1 MVNILIFIYLISQK
15 YLKNM
20 NPDRIVSTIKKDE
33 FIEGSHPFI
42 EYEAFL
48 LSLNDKM
55 EDYESAY
62 AGLGYLYLY
71 YKYKFERKRNSEVK
85 ELVEGKILHL
95 LRELE
100 EKTDYRGSVESAME
114 YSILSY
120 IAYRYNPSNKE
131 YLDKSI
137 KAMKE
142 NNYFFGI
149 SDGVHVY
156 YPDYVG
162 MVLGLLSNILK
173 NDKEYKVFY
182 DEITE
187 KLGKLK
193 CYSDNENIF
202 LINYCF
208 GLVIDNFISNNGTV
222 SNNDEL
228 KDKAKS
234 DCEDIQ
240 NRATHVLSNGG
251 IDTKLKI
258 PALIFAENPENY
270 YNEILKDL
278 VQPQFYHFMYVGRYN
293 FEEPPELNVSLKY
306 IVQFLFT
313 WKLLSWDKLV
323 QVPPEL
329 MRIAKDLKRYKN
341 PKVLEKKDYYILL
354 GSLIVAMSVIL
365 LFLYYIS
372 LLPQINIWYKA
383 VALVVISIIT
393 TVIAIVITIIINR
406 NNNNTGRLE

>member
-1 MVNILIFIYLISQK
+1 
-15 YLKNM
+15 M
-20 NPDRIVSTIKKDE
+20 NPDGIVSTIKKDE

-100 EKTDYRGSVESAME
+100 EKTDYRGSVESAMK

-173 NDKEYKVFY
+173 NNEEYKVFY

-193 CYSDNENIF
+193 YNSNDNINIF

-208 GLVIDNFISNNGTV
+208 GLVIDNFISNNGAV
-222 SNNDEL
+222 SYNNEL

-240 NRATHVLSNGG
+240 NRATLVLSNNG

-258 PALIFAENPENY
+258 PALIFAESPENY

-293 FEEPPELNVSLKY
+293 FEELPELNVSLKY

-313 WKLLSWDKLV
+313 WKLLSWDKLE

-329 MRIAKDLKRYKN
+329 IRIAKDLKRYKN
-341 PKVLEKKDYYILL
+341 PKVLEKTGYYILL
-354 GSLIVAMSVIL
+354 GSFISAMSVIV
-365 LFLYYIS
+365 LFLYYIYLS
-372 LLPQINIWYKA
+372 PQINLWDKA
-383 VALVVISIIT
+383 AASVVIGIIT
-393 TVIAIVITIIINR
+393 AIITKISNKDI
-406 NNNNTGRLE
+406 GRLE